1 MKHIYIVDDEKN
13 IRDLINM
20 YLNKE
25 GFETS
30 VFEDGT
36 EVLEHFDEDQPDL
49 VVLDIMMPGID
60 GLDLCKKIRSQSD
73 VPIIFVS
80 AKDEEIDRI
89 LGLELGADDYLVK
102 PFSPREL
109 VVRIKNIFK
118 RIDKES
124 SSESDLIEIKDIKI
138 HRTRR
143 TVLTET
149 GEEIKYTN
157 KEYDL
162 FEYLAINKNIPC
174 TREKLIEEI
183 WGYNYIGDT
192 RMIDD
197 LIKRIRKKLK
207 DANSKLSISTVWGYG
222 YRMDD

>member
-13 IRDLINM
+13 IRDLIKM
-20 YLNKE
+20 YLIKD
-25 GFETS
+25 GFKTT

-36 EVLEHFDEDQPDL
+36 DVFEKFQEDEPDL

-60 GLDLCKKIRSQSD
+60 GLDLCKLIRSKSD

-118 RIDKES
+118 RVDKES
-124 SSESDLIEIKDIKI
+124 TQEVELIEIKDIKI
-138 HRTRR
+138 YRNRR
-143 TVLTET
+143 SIQADM
-149 GEEIKYTN
+149 EEIKFTN

-162 FEYLAINKNIPC
+162 FEYLALNKNIPC
-174 TREKLIEEI
+174 TREMLIEDI

-197 LIKRIRKKLK
+197 LIKRIRRKLK
-207 DANSKLSISTVWGYG
+207 DVNSKLTISTVWGYG
-222 YRMDD
+222 YRMDG

>member
-13 IRDLINM
+13 IRDLIKM
-20 YLNKE
+20 YLDKD
-25 GFETS
+25 GFKTTI
-30 VFEDGT
+30 FEDGT
-36 EVLEHFDEDQPDL
+36 NVFEKFQEDEPDL
-49 VVLDIMMPGID
+49 IVLDIMMPGID
-60 GLDLCKKIRSQSD
+60 GLDLCKLIRTKSE

-118 RIDKES
+118 RVDKEIS
-124 SSESDLIEIKDIKI
+124 VETDLIEVKDIKI
-138 HRTRR
+138 YRNRR
-143 TVLTET
+143 SILTET
-149 GEEIKYTN
+149 EEIKFTN

-162 FEYLAINKNIPC
+162 FEYLALNKNLPC
-174 TREKLIEEI
+174 TREKLIEDI

-197 LIKRIRKKLK
+197 LIKRIRRKLK
-207 DANSKLSISTVWGYG
+207 DVNSKLTISTVWGYG
-222 YRMDD
+222 YRMDN

>member
-13 IRDLINM
+13 IRDLIKM
-20 YLNKE
+20 YLGKD
-25 GFETS
+25 GFQTTT
-30 VFEDGT
+30 FEDGST
-36 EVLEHFDEDQPDL
+36 VMERFVEDKPDL
-49 VVLDIMMPGID
+49 VVLDIMMPGVD
-60 GLDLCKKIRSQSD
+60 GLDLCKSIRAISE

-80 AKDEEIDRI
+80 AKDDEIDRI

-118 RIDKES
+118 RIEKEPNAEVETLHVKDIVIYRNRRFIAKDKE
-124 SSESDLIEIKDIKI
+124 EI
-138 HRTRR
+138 
-143 TVLTET
+143 VL
-149 GEEIKYTN
+149 TN

-162 FEYLAINKNIPC
+162 FEYLALNKNMPC
-174 TREKLIEEI
+174 TREKLIEDI

-197 LIKRIRKKLK
+197 LIKRIRKKLTQ
-207 DANSKLSISTVWGYG
+207 ANSKLNIATVWGYG
-222 YRMDD
+222 YRMDA

>member
-13 IRDLINM
+13 IRDLIKM
-20 YLNKE
+20 YLGKE
-25 GFETS
+25 GFQATT
-30 VFEDGT
+30 FEDGT
-36 EVLEHFDEDQPDL
+36 AVMENFVVDKPDL

-60 GLDLCKKIRSQSD
+60 GLDLCKSIRAISE

-80 AKDEEIDRI
+80 AKDDEIDRI
-89 LGLELGADDYLVK
+89 LGLELGADDYMVK

-118 RIDKES
+118 RIEKEPT
-124 SSESDLIEIKDIKI
+124 EELDTLEIKDII
-138 HRTRR
+138 IYRNRR
-143 TVLTET
+143 FIAKDK
-149 GEEIKYTN
+149 EEIVLTN

-162 FEYLAINKNIPC
+162 FEYLALNKNMPC
-174 TREKLIEEI
+174 TREKLIEDI

-197 LIKRIRKKLK
+197 LIKRIRKKLVS
-207 DANSKLSISTVWGYG
+207 ANSKLNIATVWGYG
-222 YRMDD
+222 YRMDA

>member
-13 IRDLINM
+13 IRDLIKM
-20 YLNKE
+20 YLGKD
-25 GFETS
+25 GFQATT
-30 VFEDGT
+30 FEDGT
-36 EVLEHFDEDQPDL
+36 SVMENFIVDKPDL

-60 GLDLCKKIRSQSD
+60 GLDLCKSIRAISE

-80 AKDEEIDRI
+80 AKDDEIDRI
-89 LGLELGADDYLVK
+89 LGLELGADDYMVK

-118 RIDKES
+118 RIEKEPTE
-124 SSESDLIEIKDIKI
+124 ESDTLEIKDII
-138 HRTRR
+138 IYRNRR
-143 TVLTET
+143 FIAKDK
-149 GEEIKYTN
+149 EEIILTN

-162 FEYLAINKNIPC
+162 FEYLALNKNMPC
-174 TREKLIEEI
+174 TREKLIEDI

-197 LIKRIRKKLK
+197 LIKRIRKKLVS
-207 DANSKLSISTVWGYG
+207 ASSKLNIATVWGYG
-222 YRMDD
+222 YRMDA

>member
-13 IRDLINM
+13 IRDLIKM
-20 YLNKE
+20 YLIKD
-25 GFETS
+25 GFKTT

-36 EVLEHFDEDQPDL
+36 DVFEKFQEDEPDL

-60 GLDLCKKIRSQSD
+60 GLDLCKLIRSKSD

-118 RIDKES
+118 RVDKES
-124 SSESDLIEIKDIKI
+124 TQEVELIEIKDIKI
-138 HRTRR
+138 YRNRR
-143 TVLTET
+143 SIQANM
-149 GEEIKYTN
+149 EEIKFTN

-162 FEYLAINKNIPC
+162 FEYLALNKNIPC
-174 TREKLIEEI
+174 TREMLIEDI

-197 LIKRIRKKLK
+197 LIKRIRRKLK
-207 DANSKLSISTVWGYG
+207 DVNSKLTISTVWGYG
-222 YRMDD
+222 YRMDG

>member
-13 IRDLINM
+13 IRDLIKM
-20 YLNKE
+20 YLGKE
-25 GFETS
+25 GFQATT
-30 VFEDGT
+30 FEDGT
-36 EVLEHFDEDQPDL
+36 SVMEHFIVDKPDL

-60 GLDLCKKIRSQSD
+60 GLDLCKSIRAISE

-80 AKDEEIDRI
+80 AKDDEIDRI
-89 LGLELGADDYLVK
+89 LGLELGADDYMVK

-118 RIDKES
+118 RIEKEPTE
-124 SSESDLIEIKDIKI
+124 ESDTLEIKDII
-138 HRTRR
+138 IYRNRR
-143 TVLTET
+143 FIAKDK
-149 GEEIKYTN
+149 EEIILTN

-162 FEYLAINKNIPC
+162 FEYLALNKNMPC
-174 TREKLIEEI
+174 TREKLIEDI

-197 LIKRIRKKLK
+197 LIKRIRKKLVS
-207 DANSKLSISTVWGYG
+207 ASSKLNIATVWGYG
-222 YRMDD
+222 YRMDA

>member
-13 IRDLINM
+13 IRDLIKM
-20 YLNKE
+20 YLGKD
-25 GFETS
+25 GFQTTT
-30 VFEDGT
+30 FEDGSMVM
-36 EVLEHFDEDQPDL
+36 ERFVEDKPDL
-49 VVLDIMMPGID
+49 VVLDIMMPGVD
-60 GLDLCKKIRSQSD
+60 GLDLCKSIRAISE

-80 AKDEEIDRI
+80 AKDDEIDRI

-118 RIDKES
+118 RIEKEPNAEVETLHVKDIVIYRNRRFIAKDKE
-124 SSESDLIEIKDIKI
+124 EI
-138 HRTRR
+138 
-143 TVLTET
+143 VL
-149 GEEIKYTN
+149 TN

-162 FEYLAINKNIPC
+162 FEYLALNKNMPC
-174 TREKLIEEI
+174 TREKLIEDI

-197 LIKRIRKKLK
+197 LIKRIRKKLTQ
-207 DANSKLSISTVWGYG
+207 ANSKLNIATVWGYG
-222 YRMDD
+222 YRMDA